1 MLLVEE
7 DYRWRGNIWKLS
19 GLPVMT
25 TNVDVRDA
33 IDDVVDAVI
42 EKVLESAGS
51 VVFTPPGTLRDQ
63 EQIVLLLRGAEDL

>member
-1 MLLVEE
+1 M
-7 DYRWRGNIWKLS
+7 
-19 GLPVMT
+19 MT

-51 VVFTPPGTLRDQ
+51 VVFTPPGALRDQ
-63 EQIVLLLRGAEDL
+63 ERIVLLLRGAEVL